1 MNDRK
6 KEKQKKNLV
15 QMGLMEAEDTLLD
28 FLQANYRQRV
38 FGNVGQWKQGWIYF
52 TGKKI
57 IYPTGIFDENVVI
70 PYDSIR
76 KIEKCSQGIIPMGIA
91 ITYEDAETGSLVED
105 RFTISKRDKWIA
117 FLTEKAGL

>member
-6 KEKQKKNLV
+6 KEKQKNNLV
-15 QMGLMEAEDTLLD
+15 KMGLMEEEDTLLD

-52 TGKKI
+52 TEKKI